1 MTGQILLILRLL
13 LTASLY
19 IFFGW
24 ALFVIWQ
31 DLLRQQKILAMRLP
45 QPITLSPDDPQLGLP
60 QQYHSAE
67 IVIGR
72 NPANTL
78 VIDNTTVSA
87 RHARLSYRLGQWWLD
102 DLHSTNGTYLNDEPV
117 TNPVVVT
124 QGDRLRCGQVNFLIS
139 IGVKGDTLS

>member
-24 ALFVIWQ
+24 ALFILWQ
-31 DLLRQQKILAMRLP
+31 DLIRQQKLLAARLP
-45 QPITLSPDDPQLGLP
+45 LPITLSPSDPQLGAP
-60 QQYHSAE
+60 QRYVSAE
-67 IVIGR
+67 ILIGR
-72 NPANTL
+72 SPSNTL
-78 VIDNTTVSA
+78 AIDDTTVSA

-117 TNPVVVT
+117 MAPVVVT
-124 QGDRLRCGQVNFLIS
+124 QGDHLRCGQVIFTIS
-139 IGVKGDTLS
+139 IGEKGETL